1 MSFNPIGT
9 LSGWL
14 GQQTPSV
21 PGVGGTSQTNAE
33 VGLYDIPV
41 PGQPGAFYNPQT
53 GQIIHVNDGGNPYVA
68 GAPNLN
74 DLTAATAGNQLQQ
87 QQVARQLQQQQQQ
100 TFQAQNDLA
109 GSLKNTITNPGAP
122 SVALSQL
129 GEGLNRING
138 TQLGN
143 AAGATGENA
152 AVARRTAAQ
161 NIAGAGVGL
170 NQQQALARAQEVA
183 NAQTGLA
190 GVLNSQAQTQQA
202 GINNATGAATTY
214 GGQGITAQG
223 DVMNVNEKAGEAN
236 AKADS
241 NLLGTIGNGLSSI
254 GGLFA

>member
-1 MSFNPIGT
+1 MAFNPIGD

-21 PGVGGTSQTNAE
+21 PGVGGTPSN
-33 VGLYDIPV
+33 YDFNMDAVPV
-41 PGQPGAFYNPQT
+41 PGQPGNWYDPKT
-53 GQIIHVNDGGNPYVA
+53 GQIIRTDGNGNNFVV

-74 DLTAATAGNQLQQ
+74 QLTAMGTGNQQEQ
-87 QQVARQLQQQQQQ
+87 QQVARQLQAQQQQ

-109 GSLKNTITNPGAP
+109 GSLKNTITNPGAS
-122 SVALSQL
+122 SVALDQL
-129 GEGLNRING
+129 SEGLNRING

-152 AVARRTAAQ
+152 AAARRTAAQ
-161 NIAGAGVGL
+161 NIAGAEVGL
-170 NQQQALARAQEVA
+170 NAQQAALRAQEIA

-214 GGQGITAQG
+214 GGQNVTAQG
-223 DVMNVNEKAGEAN
+223 DVTNSNEKAGEFN
-236 AKADS
+236 AKQNS
-241 NLLGTIGNGLSSI
+241 NLLGTLGSGLSSL
-254 GGLFA
+254 GGLL